1 MVTLRSTQLLPHR
14 RCTLART
21 TATSP
26 APKVTRLTK
35 LASNQHLQRPARV
48 DYPTRAGRF
57 LHSTHPKEGVS
68 TIQATFGLLQPY
80 SPRNASNPGQLG
92 VLNDLICMMYLS
104 R

>member
-68 TIQATFGLLQPY
+68 NIQATFGLLQAY
-80 SPRNASNPGQLG
+80 SPRKSRQSAQLG
-92 VLNDLICMMYLS
+92 DVNHIT
-104 R
+104 